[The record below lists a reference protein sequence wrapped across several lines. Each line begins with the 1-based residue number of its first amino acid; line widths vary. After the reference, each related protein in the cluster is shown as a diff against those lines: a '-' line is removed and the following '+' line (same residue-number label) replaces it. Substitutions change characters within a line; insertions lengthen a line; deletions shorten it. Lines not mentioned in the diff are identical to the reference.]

1 MRLAATT
8 RDAGCCRRNP
18 RQTSPLRDLPAHV
31 RVTRAQH
38 ALTGKVLAVF
48 GQLKRKGQL
57 NLVLI
62 LPDGTRSYIPAAWTD
77 FESPGTPP
85 GQGQPSLVAL
95 LPDLLRTRQRVDVL
109 LRRIGSTPSDT
120 TASTQENQHAC
131 KSNGT
136 MVRGTAPDSAPVS
149 STQPRAAEPPR
160 SLFGGSDAKDGPQ
173 SSRPDTAFNSH
184 ANA

>member
-1 MRLAATT
+1 M
-8 RDAGCCRRNP
+8 
-18 RQTSPLRDLPAHV
+18 
-31 RVTRAQH
+31 RVTRAHH
-38 ALTGKVLAVF
+38 ALTGQVLAVF
-48 GQLKRKGQL
+48 GQLKRKNQL
-57 NLVLI
+57 HLVLV

-77 FESPGTPP
+77 FASPGTPP
-85 GQGQPSLVAL
+85 DQGQPSLVAF

-109 LRRIGSTPSDT
+109 WRRIGRTPIDT

-149 STQPRAAEPPR
+149 PTQPRATEPPH
-160 SLFGGSDAKDGPQ
+160 SSFGGPDAKNGPQ
-173 SSRPDTAFNSH
+173 PNRPDTAFNFH